1 MKSVVDKFWSQ
12 LAGPNL
18 FLRSKRCFIQRNV
31 AIENIVWIADQ
42 NALGGEEF
50 KLSRVIT
57 ANPDSKGIVRDVNV

>member
-1 MKSVVDKFWSQ
+1 MQSVVDKFWRQ

-18 FLRSKRCFIQRNV
+18 FLRSKWRCIHRNV

-42 NALGGEEF
+42 TALREQF
-50 KLSRVIT
+50 KLSRVIS